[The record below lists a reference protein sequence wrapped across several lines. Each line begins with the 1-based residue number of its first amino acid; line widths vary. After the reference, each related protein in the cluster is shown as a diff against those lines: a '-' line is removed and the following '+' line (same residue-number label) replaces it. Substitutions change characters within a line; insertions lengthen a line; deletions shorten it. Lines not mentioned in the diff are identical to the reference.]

1 MLNLWQAAI
10 LLALDSTRVVNLRT
24 GVLAGGG
31 SDAWAET
38 HLMMTEKV
46 GAAIEACTALMTG
59 DTLMSV
65 IERYHGVVAANA
77 HRLAS

>member
-1 MLNLWQAAI
+1 LHALARCLERSTNAVRRDITMLNLWQAAV

-38 HLMMTEKV
+38 
-46 GAAIEACTALMTG
+46 I
-59 DTLMSV
+59 S
-65 IERYHGVVAANA
+65 
-77 HRLAS
+77 